1 LGFRFHTHQSTH
13 HNSCTDGIPIQT
25 DKPLITLKSYQQII
39 HTYRYF
45 FANLQIT
52 MASLAV
58 NYSAALEPG
67 TTALG
72 APVGS
77 VIKVTIKNARDLR
90 NKEQFGNKSDP
101 YVSFSQ
107 FSGFALWG
115 TTTQGE
121 SKQHCSGRWVES
133 NLNPDWNQVSTL
145 TSAFFFN

>member
-1 LGFRFHTHQSTH
+1 
-13 HNSCTDGIPIQT
+13 
-25 DKPLITLKSYQQII
+25 
-39 HTYRYF
+39 
-45 FANLQIT
+45 

-58 NYSAALEPG
+58 NYSAALESG

-133 NLNPDWNQVSTL
+133 NLNPDWNQVSML
-145 TSAFFFN
+145 ERFLFQLNLIFHF